1 MAISP
6 DGKYAYVVGTDGYSY
21 LPGKEDPAPDPL
33 PIHGSVLVIDTA
45 TGVVSATIPVGKSP
59 GGVAVCPS

>member
-1 MAISP
+1 MAITP
-6 DGKYAYVVGTDGYSY
+6 DGKYAYVAGPDEYSY

-33 PIHGSVLVIDTA
+33 PIHGSVSVIDTA

-59 GGVAVCPS
+59 GGVAICPS